1 MKNKQTKINY
11 ADLWGLREEKYKFLE
26 EHDVKNTK
34 WQGLQPIE
42 PYYFF
47 VPKNFASEKEYKHF
61 IPLYKIFREFTA
73 GVVSGKDDVLTDES
87 VLNLKNRILSIIESD
102 HSNDTI
108 KLSYQLNN
116 SAGDKILSRR
126 EKVAFNEENLQ
137 KYHYRPLDYRY
148 IYYEREFLE
157 RDRYHL
163 GFNLLKENLVISVSR
178 LTANKNFSNIIAS
191 DCLPDY
197 KLAESSRGSY
207 FFPLYLYNEEE
218 KQQTVFAG
226 QEKLDLEGVQHT
238 LRYKSD
244 KKPNIDSK
252 IFDILKNVFGKNT
265 KPEDVFF
272 YIYSILYS
280 NIFRHKYQE
289 FLKIDFPK
297 IPFTANYDL
306 FKQLAELGEQLV
318 NLHLL
323 KTSQLSNPISKF
335 HGGNGNRV
343 EKREYEEKEKRVY
356 INNQQ
361 YFENIDPEVWN
372 YFIGGYQVLDKW
384 LKDRKGR
391 MLSSED
397 IKHYCKVVTVLSKT
411 IETQKRIDKL
421 YPEAEKNLIK

>member
-1 MKNKQTKINY
+1 MKNKQAKINY
-11 ADLWGLREEKYKFLE
+11 ADIWGLREEKYKFLE
-26 EHDVKNTK
+26 ENDLKSTK
-34 WQGLQPIE
+34 WQELQPVT

-47 VPKNFASEKEYKHF
+47 VPKDLRGEKIYVQF
-61 IPLYKIFREFTA
+61 ISLKEIFSKYNA
-73 GVVSGKDDVLTDES
+73 GVATGKDDVLVDFDKRS
-87 VLNLKNRILSIIESD
+87 LVRKLSFHDKDTFGLTMQSYKV
-102 HSNDTI
+102 SNDLI
-108 KLSYQLNN
+108 GEWFSELNN
-116 SAGDKILSRR
+116 RDINDQIIFYNYRPFDSRFTIYNFKILQRAR
-126 EKVAFNEENLQ
+126 QNLMN
-137 KYHYRPLDYRY
+137 
-148 IYYEREFLE
+148 
-157 RDRYHL
+157 
-163 GFNLLKENLVISVSR
+163 NLLKDNLAMCITNISNQKLYNEVFVTNEITDKH
-178 LTANKNFSNIIAS
+178 LTGHQT
-191 DCLPDY
+191 Y
-197 KLAESSRGSY
+197 V
-207 FFPLYLYNEEE
+207 FPLYLYNREEE
-218 KQQTVFAG
+218 RQQTAFDG

-238 LRYKSD
+238 LRHKSD
-244 KKPNIDSK
+244 KEPNIDSK
-252 IFDILKNVFGKNT
+252 LLDILRNTFSKILNPQEVFY
-265 KPEDVFF
+265 
-272 YIYSILYS
+272 YIYAILYS
-280 NIFRHKYQE
+280 NIYRLKYQE
-289 FLKIDFPK
+289 FLKIDFPR
-297 IPFTANYDL
+297 IPFTKDYNL